1 MPSTNEPLKNLKT
14 LQKQSITVGEFF
26 ELNRKRIKFTSA
38 NGLEHSDR
46 VIVDKNLHRPGLALA
61 GFVGLF
67 TYQRV
72 QVFGN
77 TEINYLK
84 SLPEAERQASLHY
97 LLEFEIPCIVVT
109 NGNCLEPALL
119 DLATEHE
126 VPVFI
131 SSYETTRATYFMSD
145 FLDDQFAP
153 HAAIH
158 GAFVDVYGVGVLL
171 IGRSGIGKSEIA
183 LDLIERGHRLV
194 ADDVVMVTQKG
205 EGIIM
210 GAGTDMVKHFME
222 IRGLGLIDIRA
233 MFGIRAI
240 RFQKR
245 LEIVV
250 QLEEWSDRAEYER
263 TGLDTQEVEI
273 LNVSVPHV
281 RLPIYPGKNITVI
294 TEVIALNYLLKH
306 YGYDAA
312 DEFSRMLK
320 DHLEQK
326 AKGMNERRA
335 IDYFEHDFE

>member
-1 MPSTNEPLKNLKT
+1 MPSPNDPLKNLKT
-14 LQKQSITVGEFF
+14 LQKESITVRDFF
-26 ELNRKRIKFTSA
+26 ELNRTRIKMTSA
-38 NGLEHSDR
+38 NGLENSER
-46 VIVDKNLHRPGLALA
+46 IIVDKNLHRPGLALA

-109 NGNCLEPALL
+109 NGNSLEPALL

-131 SSYETTRATYFMSD
+131 SCYETTRATYFMSD

-210 GAGTDMVKHFME
+210 GAGTEMVKHFME

-250 QLEEWSDRAEYER
+250 LLEEWNDREDYER
-263 TGLDTQEVEI
+263 TGLDTKEVAI
-273 LNVSVPHV
+273 LNVNVPYV

-320 DHLEQK
+320 EHLEKK
-326 AKGMNERRA
+326 ASGMAERRA
-335 IDYFEHDFE
+335 INYFEHDFE

>member
-1 MPSTNEPLKNLKT
+1 
-14 LQKQSITVGEFF
+14 
-26 ELNRKRIKFTSA
+26 
-38 NGLEHSDR
+38 
-46 VIVDKNLHRPGLALA
+46 
-61 GFVGLF
+61 
-67 TYQRV
+67 
-72 QVFGN
+72 
-77 TEINYLK
+77 
-84 SLPEAERQASLHY
+84 
-97 LLEFEIPCIVVT
+97 
-109 NGNCLEPALL
+109 
-119 DLATEHE
+119 
-126 VPVFI
+126 
-131 SSYETTRATYFMSD
+131 MSD

-153 HAAIH
+153 HTAIH

-205 EGIIM
+205 EGILM

-245 LEIVV
+245 VEIAV
-250 QLEEWSDRAEYER
+250 QLEEWSDRIEYER
-263 TGLDTQEVEI
+263 TGLDTQEVAI
-273 LNVSVPHV
+273 LDVMVPHV
-281 RLPIYPGKNITVI
+281 RLPIYPGKNVTVI

-312 DEFSRMLK
+312 NEFSRMLK
-320 DHLEQK
+320 ERLEEK
-326 AKGMNERRA
+326 ARNGPERRA